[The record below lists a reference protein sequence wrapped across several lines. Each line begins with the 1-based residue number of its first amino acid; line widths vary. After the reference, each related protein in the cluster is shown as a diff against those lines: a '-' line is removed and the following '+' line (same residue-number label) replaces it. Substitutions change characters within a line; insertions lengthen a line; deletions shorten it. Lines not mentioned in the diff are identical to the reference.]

1 LLRALLTA
9 LGISADEWPFVR
21 SLAGLFLV
29 GSAAATL
36 TASAAK
42 AMFLT
47 ANPLSTLPYVLM
59 AQALWG
65 LSIALVYTQATARY
79 DVTRRFMAL
88 VLASVASF
96 AGLWSLFGW
105 NPRIASMIAAV
116 WAPGLVQL
124 VVLQTWSLPTTFLP
138 GRTTKRLI
146 PVLAA
151 VATFGA
157 AAGGGLTRVIGA
169 VIETEDLLLL
179 SAALLG
185 GLGLF
190 VPGVVRG
197 LRALSPPES
206 AKSQR
211 AVPSLR
217 SSMLDVIHSPLLSR
231 LALVVFVTQ
240 FVSVLVDYQFS
251 GELKARY
258 DKEQLGSFLGTFYW
272 VGNLLVLGVSLLAT
286 QRLVRWLGLGL
297 CISGVAM
304 LVGAGSAAYLAGA
317 LTAAFPAFYAL
328 VGTSTAERV
337 GQFALSR
344 NAAQMLLAPLDS
356 QAVERART
364 LIDGVVYRGASLAAS
379 AALVFAAAV
388 PLWGLAVPVIVGC
401 VLVIAVALT
410 IEPHYRKALF
420 DALGTGRLQ
429 AGGAAGRVVLDASA
443 EQEIVR
449 ALASDDDAE
458 IVRGLALVR
467 ALGAAPDLAR
477 VEALAARGTEPVS
490 PAALETLEALNI
502 PLSPELAERLLGP
515 QRPVAVLR
523 AALAALGPTET
534 PAVTEAIAGLRD
546 HADATVSTLAR
557 VTAPPPSLGPE
568 PAQEWRSGGAELV
581 SLLENADLHTRRD
594 LVKLLG
600 QGAVDSS
607 LPPLL
612 RALEDHRMR
621 DETIEALSR
630 FGVRLVPAAAAA
642 LAENTLSETAQVAL
656 LHAVLRVREPE
667 ARDLLMRASALRN
680 TALRN
685 AAARGLWRLG
695 AEDRL
700 RPDPEWLVEAARR
713 EIDLLTALMAAAT
726 RMSAAGRDGFLR
738 SELVEQTAMAERRV
752 FGLLGLLYGR
762 AELHRAQCH
771 LHSQNPRSR
780 SNAIEL
786 LDQKLKHAAL
796 RPFIDLVEGRASR
809 APTGP
814 AALSTVSA
822 CPTVL
827 LRMEKWLGGEA
838 DDRLERAHQLRQAD
852 LFGDASAEAVAALA
866 EDVRVELLPAG
877 AQTEVGEGIIVL
889 LSGAGTLEPPD
900 RDLVPGDVAGALE
913 CLAGEPAATARFTAR
928 TATMVAL
935 MPVEALE
942 AHLTNH
948 PALVRALLR
957 RLGGRLRVLN
967 RKAA

>member
-1 LLRALLTA
+1 MLRAFLTA
-9 LGISADEWPFVR
+9 LGISDDEWPFVR

-47 ANPLSTLPYVLM
+47 ANPLSALPYVLM

-65 LSIALVYTQATARY
+65 LSIALIYTQATARY
-79 DVTRRFMAL
+79 DVTRRFLGL

-157 AAGGGLTRVIGA
+157 AAGGGLTRVVGA
-169 VIETEDLLLL
+169 VLETEDLLLL

-185 GLGLF
+185 ALGLF

-197 LRALSPPES
+197 LRALAPPDNV
-206 AKSQR
+206 KGRR

-317 LTAAFPAFYAL
+317 LTAAYPAFYAL
-328 VGTSTAERV
+328 VATSTADRV

-388 PLWGLAVPVIVGC
+388 PLWGLAVPVILGC
-401 VLVIAVALT
+401 VLVIVVALT
-410 IEPHYRKALF
+410 IEPHYRRALRRPGHGPS
-420 DALGTGRLQ
+420 AGGRRGGARSAGRLGGAGDRPRAGLGRRRRDRPRPGAGAGSGCGAGSLPRRG
-429 AGGAAGRVVLDASA
+429 AGGGGH
-443 EQEIVR
+443 R
-449 ALASDDDAE
+449 ARSP
-458 IVRGLALVR
+458 RR
-467 ALGAAPDLAR
+467 PWR
-477 VEALAARGTEPVS
+477 RCEALNVPLS
-490 PAALETLEALNI
+490 PAALRRAAAGA
-502 PLSPELAERLLGP
+502 AERP
-515 QRPVAVLR
+515 CPCCAPRWRRWAPRTRRSEPRPS
-523 AALAALGPTET
+523 P
-534 PAVTEAIAGLRD
+534 GLRD
-546 HADATVSTLAR
+546 HTDATVATLAR
-557 VTAPPPSLGPE
+557 ATPPPSGPGARARARVAA
-568 PAQEWRSGGAELV
+568 PAATELL
-581 SLLENADLHTRRD
+581 SLLEKADLHTRRD

-600 QGAVDSS
+600 QGAVDAS

-630 FGVRLVPAAAAA
+630 FGARLVPAAAAA
-642 LAENTLSETAQVAL
+642 LAEDTGS
-656 LHAVLRVREPE
+656 
-667 ARDLLMRASALRN
+667 
-680 TALRN
+680 
-685 AAARGLWRLG
+685 
-695 AEDRL
+695 
-700 RPDPEWLVEAARR
+700 ARR
-713 EIDLLTALMAAAT
+713 
-726 RMSAAGRDGFLR
+726 
-738 SELVEQTAMAERRV
+738 
-752 FGLLGLLYGR
+752 
-762 AELHRAQCH
+762 
-771 LHSQNPRSR
+771 PRW
-780 SNAIEL
+780 
-786 LDQKLKHAAL
+786 
-796 RPFIDLVEGRASR
+796 P
-809 APTGP
+809 
-814 AALSTVSA
+814 
-822 CPTVL
+822 
-827 LRMEKWLGGEA
+827 
-838 DDRLERAHQLRQAD
+838 
-852 LFGDASAEAVAALA
+852 
-866 EDVRVELLPAG
+866 
-877 AQTEVGEGIIVL
+877 
-889 LSGAGTLEPPD
+889 
-900 RDLVPGDVAGALE
+900 
-913 CLAGEPAATARFTAR
+913 
-928 TATMVAL
+928 
-935 MPVEALE
+935 
-942 AHLTNH
+942 
-948 PALVRALLR
+948 
-957 RLGGRLRVLN
+957 
-967 RKAA
+967 

>member
-1 LLRALLTA
+1 MSVARTLSAV
-9 LGISADEWPFVR
+9 LGISDDEWPFVR

-47 ANPLSTLPYVLM
+47 ANPLSALPYVLM

-65 LSIALVYTQATARY
+65 LSIALIYTQATARY
-79 DVTRRFMAL
+79 DVTRRFLGL

-157 AAGGGLTRVIGA
+157 AAGGGLTQVVGA
-169 VIETEDLLLL
+169 VLETEDLLLL

-185 GLGLF
+185 ALGLF

-197 LRALSPPES
+197 LRALAPPDNV
-206 AKSQR
+206 KGRR

-328 VGTSTAERV
+328 VATSTAERV

-388 PLWGLAVPVIVGC
+388 PLWGLAVPVILGC
-401 VLVIAVALT
+401 VLVIVVALT
-410 IEPHYRKALF
+410 IEPHYRKALY

-429 AGGAAGRVVLDASA
+429 AGGAAGRVLLDASA

-467 ALGAAPDLAR
+467 ALGAAPDLSR

-490 PAALETLEALNI
+490 PAALETLEALNV
-502 PLSPELAERLLGP
+502 PLSPALAERLLGP
-515 QRPVAVLR
+515 QSPVSVLR

-534 PAVTEAIAGLRD
+534 PAVSEAIAGLRD
-546 HADATVSTLAR
+546 HTDATVSTLAR

-568 PAQEWRSGGAELV
+568 PAPEWRSGGTELL
-581 SLLENADLHTRRD
+581 SLLEKADLHTRRD

-642 LAENTLSETAQVAL
+642 LAEDTLSETAQVAL
-656 LHAVLRVREPE
+656 IHAVTRVREPA
-667 ARDLLMRASALRN
+667 ARDLLMRASALRAPPCA
-680 TALRN
+680 TPPRAVCGAWAPRRAPARPRVARRGRPPRDRPVDRADGGRRAYVRCRSGRFPAVGAGRTDRDGRAPCIRSVGSVVRPRRAAPRAVSSAQSEPALALQRHRAAGSEAETRR
-685 AAARGLWRLG
+685 AAAVHRPRRRSCGAHPARRFRPASRGRVPDHPVADGAVAARSRRHGPRPRPPVAAGGSLRRGLGGGHRRAGPGHG
-695 AEDRL
+695 AA
-700 RPDPEWLVEAARR
+700 DPARRAADLVERHGRR
-713 EIDLLTALMAAAT
+713 
-726 RMSAAGRDGFLR
+726 AAGRPGAGGLRRPPDAPGRHRRRARGPRRRGVDGR
-738 SELVEQTAMAERRV
+738 TRGRGACPR
-752 FGLLGLLYGR
+752 GLDAGR
-762 AELHRAQCH
+762 HAGGTSHQPPRAGAGAAAQVRAQ
-771 LHSQNPRSR
+771 
-780 SNAIEL
+780 
-786 LDQKLKHAAL
+786 AA
-796 RPFIDLVEGRASR
+796 
-809 APTGP
+809 
-814 AALSTVSA
+814 
-822 CPTVL
+822 
-827 LRMEKWLGGEA
+827 
-838 DDRLERAHQLRQAD
+838 
-852 LFGDASAEAVAALA
+852 
-866 EDVRVELLPAG
+866 
-877 AQTEVGEGIIVL
+877 
-889 LSGAGTLEPPD
+889 
-900 RDLVPGDVAGALE
+900 
-913 CLAGEPAATARFTAR
+913 
-928 TATMVAL
+928 
-935 MPVEALE
+935 
-942 AHLTNH
+942 
-948 PALVRALLR
+948 
-957 RLGGRLRVLN
+957 
-967 RKAA
+967 